1 MTMNRPRWILVALAL
16 SFFAVGA
23 ADAFIPALRGKD
35 YTPLDVAHAF
45 LISALS
51 YAWCRADG
59 VARGVVPP
67 GRSALFAG
75 IFPLLGI
82 PVYFFRSRPW
92 RQALASTLWA
102 AGFLVMG
109 LVLAAAGTLLAGQL
123 RAVG

>member
-1 MTMNRPRWILVALAL
+1 MTMNRPRWILVVLAF

-23 ADAFIPALRGKD
+23 ADAFISPLRGKD
-35 YTPLDVAHAF
+35 YTALDVAHAF
-45 LISALS
+45 LISALC

-92 RQALASTLWA
+92 RQALVSTLWA

-109 LVLAAAGTLLAGQL
+109 LVLAAAGTLLAEQL
-123 RAVG
+123 LALG